1 VRRATRR
8 LLALPLLAGVAG
20 GCAASEQAPAEAG
33 RPATPAP
40 LAPLALAPRLDLR
53 LEAPPGPGPAR
64 ALKVTVLITP
74 TDGLPLDVVPA
85 GGAADSPLLQLTVH
99 WEDFRGD
106 GPQSSGRG
114 TQVLVPFTG
123 LGTASPDA
131 PLSASADVALAPATG
146 ILARRVTV
154 DGRIIGVD
162 LVRPD
167 GHSGGRLLLLPH
179 TVLSSVA
186 PAPPGL
192 LEEHLQSGLPDGIFL
207 AAAGAPP
214 EWRTLVL
221 DRLIGALPSSRGPA
235 REAIFASLLWLT
247 GQTLGRDENR
257 WSAWWSEERH
267 KAGR

>member
-1 VRRATRR
+1 VFRRTRQA
-8 LLALPLLAGVAG
+8 LALAPLLAGLAG
-20 GCAASEQAPAEAG
+20 GCAGAEPAPAGAG
-33 RPATPAP
+33 PQPP
-40 LAPLALAPRLDLR
+40 LAPLALAPRLELL

-64 ALKVTVLITP
+64 AVKVTVRITP
-74 TDGLPLDVVPA
+74 SDDLPLDVLPA
-85 GGAADSPLLQLTVH
+85 GGAADSPLLELTVH

-106 GPQSSGRG
+106 GPQSSGRS
-114 TQVLVPFTG
+114 TQVLVPFAG
-123 LGTASPDA
+123 LGTATLQA
-131 PLSASADVALAPATG
+131 PLAATADVALAPATG
-146 ILARRVTV
+146 ILARRVQV
-154 DGRIIGVD
+154 EGRIIGVD

-167 GHSGGRLLLLPH
+167 GHSGGRLLALPRAE
-179 TVLSSVA
+179 LASVA

-192 LEEHLQSGLPDGIFL
+192 LDEHLQSGLPDGIFL

-267 KAGR
+267 RVAR

>member
-1 VRRATRR
+1 MRCGPRL

-20 GCAASEQAPAEAG
+20 GCAGSEPAPAAD
-33 RPATPAP
+33 AALAP
-40 LAPLALAPRLDLR
+40 LAPLALVPRLELL
-53 LEAPPGPGPAR
+53 LEAAPGPGPAR
-64 ALKVTVLITP
+64 AVKVTVRITP

-85 GGAADSPLLQLTVH
+85 GGAADSPLLQLTLH

-131 PLSASADVALAPATG
+131 PLTATADVALAPATG
-146 ILARRVTV
+146 VLARRITAE
-154 DGRIIGVD
+154 GRLIGVD

-167 GHSGGRLLLLPH
+167 GHSGGRLLALPR
-179 TVLSSVA
+179 TQLASLA

-214 EWRTLVL
+214 EWRKLVL
-221 DRLIGALPSSRGPA
+221 DRLIGALPSSHGPA

-247 GQTLGRDENR
+247 GQTLGRDEHR